1 MMRGVH
7 FSNERMIVILLVG
20 AVAGYLSSK
29 VVRGANVGVVG
40 DACVGI
46 VGAMI
51 GDWLL
56 PRFNFHFA
64 GGTHGPGRRC
74 GDRGNGS
81 ALGWRERMGRSSLGL
96 RGGRRLRFAK
106 RELSRFASGLRS
118 KVPKRHANESNAFRR
133 REYGSDQA

>member
-1 MMRGVH
+1 MMRVVH

-29 VVRGANVGVVG
+29 VVRGANFGVVG

-64 GGTHGPGRRC
+64 GGLMGLAVDAAIGAI
-74 GDRGNGS
+74 
-81 ALGWRERMGRSSLGL
+81 ALLLVLRSVG
-96 RGGRRLRFAK
+96 
-106 RELSRFASGLRS
+106 ASGWGGAR
-118 KVPKRHANESNAFRR
+118 
-133 REYGSDQA
+133 

>member
-29 VVRGANVGVVG
+29 VVRGANFGVVG

-64 GGTHGPGRRC
+64 GG
-74 GDRGNGS
+74 
-81 ALGWRERMGRSSLGL
+81 LMGLAVDAAIGAIVLLLVLRSVG
-96 RGGRRLRFAK
+96 
-106 RELSRFASGLRS
+106 ASGWGGAR
-118 KVPKRHANESNAFRR
+118 
-133 REYGSDQA
+133 

>member
-29 VVRGANVGVVG
+29 VVRGANFGVVG

-56 PRFNFHFA
+56 PRFNFHFS
-64 GGTHGPGRRC
+64 GG
-74 GDRGNGS
+74 
-81 ALGWRERMGRSSLGL
+81 LMGLAAIGAIVLLLILRSVG
-96 RGGRRLRFAK
+96 
-106 RELSRFASGLRS
+106 ASGWGGAR
-118 KVPKRHANESNAFRR
+118 
-133 REYGSDQA
+133 

>member
-29 VVRGANVGVVG
+29 VVRGANFGVVG

-46 VGAMI
+46 VRAMI

-56 PRFNFHFA
+56 PRFNIHFA
-64 GGTHGPGRRC
+64 GG
-74 GDRGNGS
+74 
-81 ALGWRERMGRSSLGL
+81 LMGLAVDAAIGAIVLLLVLRSVG
-96 RGGRRLRFAK
+96 
-106 RELSRFASGLRS
+106 ASGWGGARWACAGA
-118 KVPKRHANESNAFRR
+118 R
-133 REYGSDQA
+133 D